1 MTLDAE
7 IDTGMNYTIY
17 EKIGSFNYRP
27 VTSMSFQEFKKFQD
41 QQQLKNYW
49 KSQSKA
55 ASGESEVAGKGFVPK
70 LYVSPV
76 LDRLFGSSYVSLV
89 PTGFVV
95 LDFGGEFQ
103 KNSNPNLNIRQQR
116 NGGFIFDQQISM
128 NVTGKVG
135 EKLAVTANFDNN
147 NSFDF
152 QNNFKVEYTGY
163 KEDILKKLELGNVS
177 LPLNNTLIQ
186 GAQNLFGIKTQMQ
199 FGKLTATTVAS
210 TQRGKVS
217 SIDIPGG
224 SNGQGRPFEM
234 IASGY
239 DENRHFFLG
248 HFFRENYTRWLASP
262 PNIISGVNITRV
274 EVYVLNRNNDT
285 QTQRNVI
292 GLMDLGEGSRVYNSA
307 VGGRNGSS
315 PAANTANNLFTQVL
329 GIPSRNS
336 DEIAVAL
343 DGLFDGSNNNGLD
356 YEKMNVARKLAPTEF
371 TFHPQLGYIT
381 LTRRLQNDEALAVAY
396 EYSFNGV
403 TYKVGELSEDY
414 ANLGDDESI
423 FLKLLRPRKIA
434 IRDGN
439 NRIIPTWDL
448 MMRNIYSLN
457 VNQLSRDGFEL
468 RIIYRDD
475 RTGIDNPQL
484 QEGSRVRNRQLIEI
498 LGLDRL
504 NPSNDRQRDGNFD
517 YIENL
522 TIVSKE
528 GLIIFPTLEPFS
540 QGLRQAFEGENNEDF
555 LISKYAF
562 DTLYRTTKAEAE
574 LITTKNKFFLVGR
587 YNAGSAQDIMIPG
600 FGVSQGSVRVY
611 AGGIPLQE
619 GTDYQVDYTLGRVTI
634 LNAAILSSGK
644 NISVQYEQNDPFSFQ
659 TRTLIGTRLDYR
671 LSEG

>member
-1 MTLDAE
+1 MDAE

-27 VTSMSFQEFKKFQD
+27 VTSMSFEEFKKFQD

-70 LYVSPV
+70 LYVSPI

-116 NGGFIFDQQISM
+116 NGGFIFEPQINM

-262 PNIISGVNITRV
+262 PNIISGVNIQRV

-343 DGLFDGSNNNGLD
+343 DGLFDGSNNNGID

-540 QGLRQAFEGENNEDF
+540 QGLEPQKQKQ
-555 LISKYAF
+555 S
-562 DTLYRTTKAEAE
+562 
-574 LITTKNKFFLVGR
+574 
-587 YNAGSAQDIMIPG
+587 
-600 FGVSQGSVRVY
+600 
-611 AGGIPLQE
+611 
-619 GTDYQVDYTLGRVTI
+619 
-634 LNAAILSSGK
+634 
-644 NISVQYEQNDPFSFQ
+644 
-659 TRTLIGTRLDYR
+659 
-671 LSEG
+671 